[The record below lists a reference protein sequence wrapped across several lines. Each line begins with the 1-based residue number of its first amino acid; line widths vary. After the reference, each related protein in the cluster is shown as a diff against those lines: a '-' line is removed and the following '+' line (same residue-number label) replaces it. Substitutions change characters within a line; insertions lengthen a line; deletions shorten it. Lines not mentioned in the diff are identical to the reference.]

1 MSGFH
6 HKYFSLLCDGDQ
18 ACCLNF
24 DNIETG
30 KTVGY
35 SYLGSLV
42 TKLANNK
49 KHKTTRKLAIYANYN
64 KKHET
69 QFGGIQASSSSNVV
83 LCRDAIA
90 PNPDSNKFRFIFLKC
105 VLDLGRIGKR

>member
-1 MSGFH
+1 MKYLKYL
-6 HKYFSLLCDGDQ
+6 KYFLLLCDGGQ

-24 DNIETG
+24 DNIETE
-30 KTVGY
+30 KTLGY

-69 QFGGIQASSSSNVV
+69 QFG
-83 LCRDAIA
+83 
-90 PNPDSNKFRFIFLKC
+90 
-105 VLDLGRIGKR
+105 RIPL